1 MIIRW
6 VVLVLFAIMGI
17 SLICGKGTWMIAG
30 YNTMSKEEKEKHDI
44 KKISRAVG
52 ILLLVVDVIMAIL

>member
-6 VVLVLFAIMGI
+6 VVLGLFAIMGI

-30 YNTMSKEEKEKHDI
+30 YNTMSKEEKAKHDI
-44 KKISRAVG
+44 KKISRGVG
-52 ILLLVVDVIMAIL
+52 ILLLIVGAILAVL